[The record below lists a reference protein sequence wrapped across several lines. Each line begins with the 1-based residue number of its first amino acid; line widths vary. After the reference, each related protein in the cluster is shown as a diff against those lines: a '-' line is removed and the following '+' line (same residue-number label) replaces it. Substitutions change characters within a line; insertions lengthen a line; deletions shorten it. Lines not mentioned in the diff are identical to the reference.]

1 MCGRITLAEMSWAE
15 FRSWL
20 TLASAPQGVI
30 PSRYNVAP
38 TCPVPILVR
47 SGSGE
52 LEAKVARWGL
62 IPAWWQ
68 KARPPASAF
77 NARSEDVGEKP
88 MWKEGFR
95 ALRCL
100 MPARGWYEWEGARRA
115 FPSSGKGRQPYF
127 LHCPQLPVMALAG
140 IASIWQRPGSEPVLS
155 CAVLTKD
162 EYAARGA
169 KAQHGF
175 ITNDIRYDRRYGHA
189 DCSIVKAGGAGND
202 FVPVCQFSGPA
213 QLVVTTG
220 KGAFYFAPGVGRPAT
235 VATRDGVPTC
245 VIPKVAAKF

>member
-1 MCGRITLAEMSWAE
+1 M
-15 FRSWL
+15 
-20 TLASAPQGVI
+20 
-30 PSRYNVAP
+30 
-38 TCPVPILVR
+38 
-47 SGSGE
+47 
-52 LEAKVARWGL
+52 AKKKWTV
-62 IPAWWQ
+62 
-68 KARPPASAF
+68 S
-77 NARSEDVGEKP
+77 
-88 MWKEGFR
+88 
-95 ALRCL
+95 
-100 MPARGWYEWEGARRA
+100 RA
-115 FPSSGKGRQPYF
+115 FPLMLIGAVVVGVIVVAVGSHLRRAAVIAESTAS
-127 LHCPQLPVMALAG
+127 LPAGALEG
-140 IASIWQRPGSEPVLS
+140 EP

-189 DCSIVKAGGAGND
+189 DCSIIKAGGAGND

-245 VIPKVAAKF
+245 VIPKIAAKF